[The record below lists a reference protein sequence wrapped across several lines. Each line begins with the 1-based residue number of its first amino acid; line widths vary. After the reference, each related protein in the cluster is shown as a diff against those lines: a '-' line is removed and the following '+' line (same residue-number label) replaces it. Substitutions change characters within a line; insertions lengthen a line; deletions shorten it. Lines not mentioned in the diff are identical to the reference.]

1 MSLPDPPQ
9 PRKLSRLGLY
19 LPFAIAVLVVVVWS
33 GLWLYARARWARA
46 WTPPPRPSVAPAT
59 RSPGRTAG
67 SAAIPCG

>member
-33 GLWLYARARWARA
+33 GLWLYARGEVGARLDAAAQALGRA
-46 WTPPPRPSVAPAT
+46 
-59 RSPGRTAG
+59 GY
-67 SAAIPCG
+67 